1 MGKKI
6 ISISINTLCLA
17 AIALSLLAGWT
28 AITTPK
34 GKVPSLFGVSMLT
47 VLTGSM
53 EPALPEKSL
62 ILVRETAPAQIR
74 VGDIITF
81 YTSIAGYDGVVNTH
95 RVTEVTRSEGELA
108 FHTQGDANALEDSK
122 VVAESQLV
130 GRVFFHSLILGVIVS
145 FLREPIVFFLIILI
159 PLLLVVVRSIL
170 QLVRLGKEEVRKA
183 EQELE
188 EARHE
193 QDER

>member
-6 ISISINTLCLA
+6 VAILVNALCVA
-17 AIALSLLAGWT
+17 AILLSLLAGWT

-34 GKVPSLFGVSMLT
+34 GQVPSLFGFSMLT

-53 EPALPEKSL
+53 EPTLPESSL
-62 ILVRETAPAQIR
+62 ILVRQTDPSQIR
-74 VGDIITF
+74 EGDIITF

-95 RVTEVTRSEGELA
+95 RVTEVTSDEGSIA
-108 FHTQGDANALEDSK
+108 FRTQGDANPLVDSSLVHGEQ
-122 VVAESQLV
+122 VVGS
-130 GRVFFHSLILGVIVS
+130 VFFHSLILGVIVS
-145 FLREPIVFFLIILI
+145 FLRKPFVFFLIILI

-170 QLVRLGKEEVRKA
+170 QLVRLGKEEVHKA

>member
-6 ISISINTLCLA
+6 LSVLINALCVV
-17 AIALSLLAGWT
+17 AILFSLLAGFT

-34 GKVPSLFGVSMLT
+34 GKVPALFGVSMLT

-53 EPALPEKSL
+53 APALPEGSL

-95 RVTEVTRSEGELA
+95 RVTAVSERDGALS
-108 FHTQGDANALEDSK
+108 FRTQGDANPLEDNSA
-122 VVAESQLV
+122 VSAEQVV
-130 GRVFFHSLILGVIVS
+130 GRVFFQSLLLGIIVS
-145 FLREPIVFFLIILI
+145 FLRQPVVFLLIILV
-159 PLLLVVVRSIL
+159 PLLVVVIRSIL
-170 QLVRLGKEEVRKA
+170 QLVRLGKEEVRRAA
-183 EQELE
+183 EELE